1 MGKGKEKDKAK
12 NLFKKPVLIFSRGWI
27 KMRIMDS
34 QVAFPGLLIRSPQGT
49 WRIAGTRVSLDSVI
63 YSFLEGA
70 TPEEICQD
78 FSSLSLAQVYSAIA
92 YYLTY
97 RVEMDAYLQEQQH
110 AAERLRLELKARHG
124 DFLSDLR
131 QRLLTRRHS
140 PTQPA

>member
-1 MGKGKEKDKAK
+1 M
-12 NLFKKPVLIFSRGWI
+12 FV
-27 KMRIMDS
+27 MDL

-49 WRIAGTRVSLDSVI
+49 WRIAGSRVSMDTII